1 MIGCRIS
8 TKLTD
13 LSEKE
18 RMEQLDLDVK
28 CLQLLRGMVHN
39 EIVKLPVEFEND
51 PKGSKK
57 QLKVAMPSN

>member
-1 MIGCRIS
+1 
-8 TKLTD
+8 
-13 LSEKE
+13 
-18 RMEQLDLDVK
+18 MEQLDLDVK